1 MRRSSKSL
9 ARRYNGAGVYWRGG
23 FAVHTPVGYAHEKQG
38 FRAAAPVVP
47 AQDTFLPIPIHDPHQ
62 TPGTL
67 KRLPLRKAAALFIVA
82 VCLCLSGLLYLQLEQ
97 TRRQDL
103 ATAQMASTNLTRA
116 MAQQAEDTFLAA
128 DLVLTS
134 LVDWVEDDGYGA
146 AQRPRLQKT
155 FARRVQQLEQLHGM
169 FLFDR
174 EGQWVITSFTDLP
187 RGNGVADREYFKFH
201 QQNVSTVAHIGPA
214 IRSRENGEWII
225 PISKRINDRAGN
237 FQGVLMAGIK
247 MAYFDRFFKSFSLD
261 DNGIMFLGLK
271 DGTLL
276 ARRPF
281 DEGLIG
287 SSLAQGRIYQKLLPD
302 APAGTAMIKSV
313 VDGVVRLYGYRQL
326 GSYPLVVAAASSRDT
341 ILKGW
346 YERAFQSSVIVALV
360 ILGVGL
366 FGWVFIH
373 QVRDGERIE
382 KNLRKAQ
389 RALEQIATHDSLT
402 GLANRRLFERSLE
415 VEFARGARQSSPVGL
430 IMLDIDFFKRYN
442 DAYGHVAGDHCLTQ
456 VAQVLK
462 NCCQRKADL
471 AVRYGG
477 EEFAVLLPDTDINGV
492 LAIAGQIRRSVMDKR
507 ITHSGSPTG
516 YLTVSLGC
524 YSFIPSGN
532 DSLEVF
538 IQRADAALYQ
548 AKNAGR
554 NRAAVLS
561 LDAGFAELIRSDR

>member
-1 MRRSSKSL
+1 
-9 ARRYNGAGVYWRGG
+9 
-23 FAVHTPVGYAHEKQG
+23 
-38 FRAAAPVVP
+38 
-47 AQDTFLPIPIHDPHQ
+47 LPIPIHDPHQ

-103 ATAQMASTNLTRA
+103 ANAQIASTNLTRA

-134 LVDWVEDDGYGA
+134 LADWVEDDGYGA

-174 EGQWVITSFTDLP
+174 EGQWVITSFPDLP
-187 RGNGVADREYFKFH
+187 RGKGVADREYFKFH
-201 QQNVSTVAHIGPA
+201 QQNASTVAHIGPA
-214 IRSRENGEWII
+214 IRSRENGQWII

-287 SSLAQGRIYQKLLPD
+287 SSLAQGRIYQKLLPE

-326 GSYPLVVAAASSRDT
+326 AAYPLVVASASSRDT

-389 RALEQIATHDSLT
+389 RTLEQIATHDSLT
-402 GLANRRLFERSLE
+402 GLANRRLFEQSLE
-415 VEFARGARQSSPVGL
+415 IEFARGARQSSPVGL

-462 NCCQRKADL
+462 NCSQRKSDL

-561 LDAGFAELIRSDR
+561 LEEGVAELMRSDR

>member
-1 MRRSSKSL
+1 
-9 ARRYNGAGVYWRGG
+9 
-23 FAVHTPVGYAHEKQG
+23 
-38 FRAAAPVVP
+38 
-47 AQDTFLPIPIHDPHQ
+47 LPIPIHDPHQ
-62 TPGTL
+62 APGTL

-82 VCLCLSGLLYLQLEQ
+82 VCLCLFGLLYLQLEQ
-97 TRRQDL
+97 SRRQDL
-103 ATAQMASTNLTRA
+103 AMAQMASSNLTRA

-155 FARRVQQLEQLHGM
+155 FARRVQQLDQLHGM

-174 EGQWVITSFTDLP
+174 DGQWVITSYPDLP
-187 RGNGVADREYFKFH
+187 HGNGVADREYFRFH
-201 QQNVSTVAHIGPA
+201 QQNASKIAHIGPA

-225 PISKRINDRAGN
+225 PISKRVNDRAGN

-247 MAYFDRFFKSFSLD
+247 MSYFDQFFKSFSLD
-261 DNGIMFLGLK
+261 DQGIMFLGLT

-281 DEGLIG
+281 DESLIG
-287 SSLAQGRIYQKLLPD
+287 SSLAKGKIYQKLLPQS
-302 APAGTAMIKSV
+302 PAGNAMITSV

-326 GSYPLVVAAASSRDT
+326 ASYPLVVASATSRDT

-360 ILGVGL
+360 MLGVGL

-382 KNLRKAQ
+382 RNLRKAQ

-415 VEFARGARQSSPVGL
+415 IEFARGARQSSPVSL

-456 VAQVLK
+456 VAQALK

-477 EEFAVLLPDTDINGV
+477 EEFAVLLPDTDINGA
-492 LAIAGQIRRSVMDKR
+492 LAIAGQIRRSVIDKR
-507 ITHSGSPTG
+507 IVHSGSPTG
-516 YLTVSLGC
+516 FLTVSLGC
-524 YSFIPSGN
+524 YSFIPDGSN
-532 DSLEVF
+532 DSPEVF
-538 IQRADAALYQ
+538 IRRADAALYQ

-561 LDAGFAELIRSDR
+561 LEQNFAELMRSDR

>member
-1 MRRSSKSL
+1 MPRASRWATLTKHKGL
-9 ARRYNGAGVYWRGG
+9 PAGAL
-23 FAVHTPVGYAHEKQG
+23 
-38 FRAAAPVVP
+38 VVP
-47 AQDTFLPIPIHDPHQ
+47 AQDMLLPIPIHDPQQ

-67 KRLPLRKAAALFIVA
+67 KRLPLRKAAVLFTVA
-82 VCLCLSGLLYLQLEQ
+82 VCLCLCGLLYLQLEQ
-97 TRRQDL
+97 SRRQDL
-103 ATAQMASTNLTRA
+103 AVAQMASSNLTRA

-128 DLVLTS
+128 DLVMNS
-134 LVDWVEDDGYGA
+134 LVDWIQEDGYA
-146 AQRPRLQKT
+146 ASQKLRLQKT
-155 FARRVQQLEQLHGM
+155 FARRVQQLDQLHGM
-169 FLFDR
+169 FFFDR
-174 EGQWVITSFTDLP
+174 DGQWVITSFPDLP

-201 QQNVSTVAHIGPA
+201 QQNVSTLAHIGPA

-225 PISKRINDRAGN
+225 PISRRVNDQAGN
-237 FQGVLMAGIK
+237 FQGVLLAGIK
-247 MAYFDRFFKSFSLD
+247 MAYFDQFFKSFSLD
-261 DNGIMFLGLK
+261 DNGIMFLGLT

-281 DEGLIG
+281 DESLIG
-287 SSLAQGRIYQKLLPD
+287 SSLAKGDIYQTLLPN
-302 APAGTAMIKSV
+302 AAAGTAMLDSF
-313 VDGVVRLYGYRQL
+313 VDGVTRLYGYRQL
-326 GSYPLVVAAASSRDT
+326 ASYPLVVSAATSRDT

-346 YERAFQSSVIVALV
+346 YARAFQSSVIVALLV
-360 ILGVGL
+360 LGVGL

-382 KNLRKAQ
+382 RNLRKAQ
-389 RALEQIATHDSLT
+389 RTLEQIATHDSLT

-415 VEFARGARQSSPVGL
+415 IEFARGARQVSPVSL

-442 DAYGHVAGDHCLTQ
+442 DAYGHVAGDQCLAQ

-462 NCCQRKADL
+462 ACCQRKSDL

-477 EEFAVLLPDTDINGV
+477 EEFAVLLPDTDINGA
-492 LAIAGQIRRSVMDKR
+492 LAIAGQIRRSVIDKH
-507 ITHSGSPTG
+507 ITHSGSPTE

-524 YSFIPSGN
+524 YSFIPNGN
-532 DSLEVF
+532 DDPEVF

-561 LDAGFAELIRSDR
+561 LESGLAELMRSDR